1 MDEKR
6 IPIEEFEGRGE
17 TLHDALEDAA
27 GKAIAKSAANIG
39 KEYVVLYHLV
49 TVSNPR
55 ISEHK
60 VKLGGTA

>member
-1 MDEKR
+1 MR
-6 IPIEEFEGRGE
+6 ARS
-17 TLHDALEDAA
+17 TSQ
-27 GKAIAKSAANIG
+27 AIAKSAANIG